1 MDFESEVPGSTSR
14 KLVLILVVVGI
25 VVLAVGAFVA
35 FKKRSGGGGGGG
47 GGVAAGAEGE
57 AGKWCAMRQEWRRVV
72 SALDADIMLKSIR
85 LQDAAERKK
94 LVKKRNLIC
103 QQHAEK
109 LQAIKIADPAV
120 QAVEL
125 GLVKAGKVRANIA
138 VEIANILNR
147 EALSPDIK
155 VVRAALDAV
164 KNKLRARLAKS
175 QKDAEGQVGALLAK
189 IKGCSN
195 IYQGPITDAGT
206 SSSPYV
212 SWKELEL
219 RLKQAEKKL
228 DERIKQLEPM
238 EQYGNQIY
246 HELIRKYRAVL
257 TGCYKKAHRRN
268 KTISKEITILVTLKS
283 NGNVAKLGLVS
294 AKPQDVKVLDC
305 LLETAAKWKLPQPA
319 KAGDRVAVRIDFSRL

>member
-1 MDFESEVPGSTSR
+1 MDFESEVQGGTSR

-25 VVLAVGAFVA
+25 VVLGVGAFVA
-35 FKKRSGGGGGGG
+35 FKKRSGGSGGGGG
-47 GGVAAGAEGE
+47 TAVADGE
-57 AGKWCAMRQEWRRVV
+57 AGKWCTLRQEWGRVV

-85 LQDAAERKK
+85 SEDAAERKK
-94 LVKKRNLIC
+94 LVKKRNLTC
-103 QQHAEK
+103 QQQAEK
-109 LQAIKIADPAV
+109 LQALKIADPAV

-125 GLVKAGKVRANIA
+125 ALVKAGKVRANIA
-138 VEIANILNR
+138 VEIANMLNR

-155 VVRAALDAV
+155 VVRTALDGL
-164 KNKLRARLAKS
+164 KKQLRARLSKS
-175 QKDAEGQVGALLAK
+175 QKDAEAEVAGLLTK
-189 IKGCSN
+189 IKGCTN

-228 DERIKQLEPM
+228 DDRIKQLEPM

-257 TGCYKKAHRRN
+257 TGCYRKAHRRN
-268 KTISKEITILVTLKS
+268 KTISKEITILVTLKN